1 MININSIVFSKD
13 RASQLHLLLSSLYKN
28 APGIFNINVLYTSSN
43 EDFER
48 GYEKLKEICKENFW
62 NVNFVKESNNFK
74 EDVMSLL
81 KSEHKYTTFFT
92 DDDVLFGA
100 IDYETIENSLSQE
113 DIFCFSLRLGTNT
126 TYCYSE
132 NQNNQIVLSGE
143 KDNYIF
149 WDWQKSW
156 YDFGYPLSVD
166 GHIFR
171 TKEILKLSKPLNFQ
185 NPNTYEAAL
194 QIYENFPRIM
204 MAGYKD
210 SSKLVGIPVNVVQN
224 VFPNRKGEKFG
235 ISAKDLND
243 KFLNGYFINFES
255 MNFNGTVIGAHQEIE
270 YKF

>member
-43 EDFER
+43 EEFER

-62 NVNFVKESNNFK
+62 NVNFIKESNNFK
-74 EDVMSLL
+74 EDVMNLL
-81 KSEHKYTTFFT
+81 KSEYKYTTFFT
-92 DDDVLFGA
+92 DDDVLFDA

-171 TKEILKLSKPLNFQ
+171 TKEIYKLSKPINFSS
-185 NPNTYEAAL
+185 PNYFEGGL
-194 QIYENFPRIM
+194 QIYEDFPKKFM
-204 MAGYKD
+204 SSYKK
-210 SSKLVGIPVNVVQN
+210 SKLVGVPVNLVN
-224 VFPNRKGEKFG
+224 NSHPNLNGQKYKF
-235 ISAKDLND
+235 STKYLND
-243 KFLNGYFINFES
+243 NFLNEVFIKLDLMSF
-255 MNFNGTVIGAHQEIE
+255 TDIIGAHQEIE